1 MRRTAT
7 VMAVA
12 AALCAAALPAAGQE
26 TPEQVVERYYET
38 FRSGDYAAN
47 AAMMDPD
54 ALEELK
60 STVAQLVETVGD
72 EGGDELRTTFG
83 VGSAA
88 ELRALAPEALY
99 ERMLRATLG
108 DEEMR
113 DILQQAEIRVLG
125 HVPEGEDVAHVVYRM
140 RVSFGGVEVNQVQI
154 APVRRTPAGWRV
166 MLTGSLAGMMQGLGG
181 RQ

>member
-1 MRRTAT
+1 MRTAVT
-7 VMAVA
+7 MMVAA
-12 AALCAAALPAAGQE
+12 AALCAAAIPAAAQE
-26 TPEQVVERYYET
+26 TPEQVVERYYDT

-47 AAMMDPD
+47 AAMMDPA

-72 EGGDELRTTFG
+72 EGSDELRATFG

-99 ERMLRATLG
+99 ERMLRSTLG

-113 DILQQAEIRVLG
+113 EILQQAEIRVLG
-125 HVPEGEDVAHVVYRM
+125 HVPEGEVAHVVYRM
-140 RVSFGGVEVNQVQI
+140 RVSFGGVEVDQVQI
-154 APVRRTPAGWRV
+154 APVRRTPEGWRV